1 MPRPKT
7 ANSTPLP
14 SPSADPLL
22 ASALRKNLDKRQLSV
37 ALNASIRTIDKWV
50 HNKKIPCRKI
60 GRMIRFDLDRVM
72 AALDRYTIKEVK

>member
-7 ANSTPLP
+7 ANSLPPLA
-14 SPSADPLL
+14 PSADPLL
-22 ASALRKNLDKRQLSV
+22 ASALRHNLDKRQLSV

-50 HNKKIPCRKI
+50 HEKKIPHRKV

-72 AALDRYTIKEVK
+72 AALDRYTVREVS